1 MYLCCPL
8 LLPCHHLPPPGTPL
22 PSQRI
27 PPSSRVHGYSLASM
41 ELSERSLE
49 ELRAVRAA
57 KPGLVITHPAL
68 DSHPEP
74 LKGFSMAF

>member
-1 MYLCCPL
+1 
-8 LLPCHHLPPPGTPL
+8 
-22 PSQRI
+22 
-27 PPSSRVHGYSLASM
+27 M